1 MGGADLADSGKRKSA
16 KRRGIVKQ
24 RAVPRR
30 SPTGRRSAG
39 TRSGRDANARARAA
53 TPQPPPHEQML
64 RLLTGHW
71 VAQMLFAL
79 VKLGL
84 PDALGTKAL
93 APEALARTIGAS
105 PTYLR
110 RLLRALASCGVVEED
125 ARGRYRL
132 TTLGRT
138 LRSGPGS
145 LRDFALMIVAPY
157 NTRSWEKLADAVVEG
172 RPAFDLAFGQPV
184 FDYLAAHP
192 DDDRQFSASMASISA
207 GESDAIA
214 RAYPWRRHA
223 RIVDVGGA
231 HGHLLAAILRR
242 HPRVRGVL
250 YDQPQVVAGAEASG
264 FLREPG
270 LRERSEI
277 VGGSFFEGV
286 PPGAD
291 AYFMKYILHDW
302 DDARAQRILEHCR
315 EAMRPDGRVLVID
328 RVIAAGNAPDW
339 SKWLDINMMVGP
351 GGLERTRA
359 EFEALFVRAG
369 LRLAKVHATKSP
381 LSILEAV
388 RA

>member
-1 MGGADLADSGKRKSA
+1 MTNAARPKRTKVARRAATASSADPSGRGGATKR
-16 KRRGIVKQ
+16 
-24 RAVPRR
+24 PRR
-30 SPTGRRSAG
+30 ST
-39 TRSGRDANARARAA
+39 
-53 TPQPPPHEQML
+53 PPPHAQML
-64 RLLTGHW
+64 ALLTGHW
-71 VAQMLFAL
+71 VAQMLFAF

-84 PDALGTKAL
+84 PDRLGTKAL
-93 APEALARTIGAS
+93 APDDLADALGANAGH
-105 PTYLR
+105 LR
-110 RLLRALASCGVVEED
+110 RLLRALASCGVVEEG
-125 ARGRYRL
+125 ARGRFRL
-132 TTLGRT
+132 TPLGRT

-157 NTRSWEKLADAVVEG
+157 NTRAWEKLADAVTLG
-172 RPAFDLAFGQPV
+172 RPGFDLAFGRPV
-184 FDYLAAHP
+184 FEYLAAHP

-264 FLREPG
+264 FLGEPR

-277 VGGSFFEGV
+277 RGGSFFEAV
-286 PPGAD
+286 PTGAD

-302 DDARAQRILEHCR
+302 DDPRAERILALCR
-315 EAMRPDGRVLVID
+315 DAMAPGGRVLVID

-359 EFEALFVRAG
+359 EFQALFARTG
-369 LRLAKVHATKSP
+369 LRLVKVHATKSP
-381 LSILEAV
+381 LSILEAE
-388 RA
+388 RG